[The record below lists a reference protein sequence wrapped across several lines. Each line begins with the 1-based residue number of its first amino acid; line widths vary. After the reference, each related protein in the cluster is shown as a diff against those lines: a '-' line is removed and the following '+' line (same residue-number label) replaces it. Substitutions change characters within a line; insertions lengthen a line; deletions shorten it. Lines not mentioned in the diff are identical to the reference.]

1 MKIKLN
7 KTGMFLAAS
16 LLLTG
21 CDMDRYPLTNFS
33 EETFYSD
40 AANVKLAL
48 TGLYRGNIELGVSY
62 GSPDWWA
69 YPAIVL
75 LDGVSD
81 MGYDRRGF
89 NNDLGKL
96 TSGSLIDSNG
106 WITNLYKSAYKRIS
120 ACNRFME
127 GLDKI
132 GSQNAEM
139 VRMRAEARF
148 IRATQYFYLG
158 SYYHNVPLVKTVLTL
173 DEANSVTKSSQ
184 KEVLEYAA
192 TELEDVATILPRH
205 KNLPSSEL
213 GRATAQAA
221 LAFLVRTYMV
231 MEEYGKAAQAC
242 KQIIDWGDNA
252 LESNYQELFY
262 PSNRNNKEFLF
273 AIQFV
278 DDLAGIGL
286 PQHAFPVKDGG
297 WCLVNATNHLFEAYG
312 FTDGTPFSYDDEK
325 FDSKNLG
332 KNRDPRLDYTI
343 FYDGGTFRGTT
354 FNCNPESTASDKITY
369 GQQTT
374 QTGYMLRKFFDES
387 WSGDINAYGVALP
400 VARYADILLL
410 YLEAKL
416 KNGEAITQSLL
427 DETINQVRG
436 RQSVNMPAITETNPD
451 KLMEII
457 QNERMVELA
466 FEGWRLWDLFRWGIA
481 KEKLNEDIYGA
492 PFYGLSNPDLIRKK
506 DGQVDSWNR
515 WYVNTRS
522 FEDGQDVWP
531 IPLSEKNINPN
542 LR

>member
-7 KTGMFLAAS
+7 KTGIFLAAS

-48 TGLYRGNIELGVSY
+48 TGLYRGNIEEGVNY

-81 MGYDRRGF
+81 IGYDRRGF

-96 TSGSLIDSNG
+96 TAGTIIDSNG
-106 WITNLYKSAYKRIS
+106 WVTSLYKSAYKRIG

-132 GSQNAEM
+132 GSQNPEM
-139 VRMRAEARF
+139 IRMRAEARF

-158 SYYHNVPLVKTVLTL
+158 SYYHDVPLVKTVLTL
-173 DEANSVTKSSQ
+173 DEANSVKKASR

-192 TELEDVATILPRH
+192 TELADVATILPRH
-205 KNLPSSEL
+205 KDLPGAEL

-221 LAFLVRTYMV
+221 LAFLVRIYMV

-262 PSNRNNKEFLF
+262 PSNRNNREFLF
-273 AIQFV
+273 AVQFV

-286 PQHAFPVKDGG
+286 PQHAFPVKDNG
-297 WCLVNATNHLFEAYG
+297 WCLVNATNHLFEAYN
-312 FTDGTPFSYDDEK
+312 FTDGTMFSYDDEK

-343 FYDGGTFRGTT
+343 FYDGSTFRGTT
-354 FNCNPESTASDKITY
+354 FNCNPETNASDKITY

-374 QTGYMLRKFFDES
+374 QTGYMLRKFFDEG

-416 KNGEAITQSLL
+416 QNGEAITQSLL
-427 DETINQVRG
+427 DETINLVRG

-506 DGQVDSWNR
+506 DGQADPWNR
-515 WYVNTRS
+515 WYVNARS